1 MSAEEEAATAGAAG
15 DKIWLLELP
24 SRHHLA
30 SGPSPK
36 DGAPHYPAKRKQN
49 QNEAHALRS
58 QSQLPATNVHLDRM
72 NTVLP
77 RKLGA

>member
-1 MSAEEEAATAGAAG
+1 MSVEEEATAGAAG
-15 DKIWLLELP
+15 DKTWLLELP

-30 SGPSPK
+30 SGPSPT

-49 QNEAHALRS
+49 QNEAHALIS
-58 QSQLPATNVHLDRM
+58 QFQLPATDVHLDGM

-77 RKLGA
+77 KNPGA